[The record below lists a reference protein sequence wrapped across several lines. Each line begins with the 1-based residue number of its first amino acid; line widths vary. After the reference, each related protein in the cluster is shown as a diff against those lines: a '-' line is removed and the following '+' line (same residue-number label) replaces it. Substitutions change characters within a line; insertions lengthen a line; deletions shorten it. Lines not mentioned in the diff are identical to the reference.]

1 MLRRKENLGVRN
13 VGNPCPGIKLEI
25 EHDPSA
31 TKFYSAAAER
41 LLRKLDSMG
50 PVDYTE
56 ELTEEEELRQ
66 IEKDLIEGR
75 VYSDY
80 EDPMSVDD
88 LTQCDSGVF
97 SAEFRGRYVEKEAFK
112 KQGLSQFKKQETVE
126 LISFV
131 QLEAIL

>member
-1 MLRRKENLGVRN
+1 
-13 VGNPCPGIKLEI
+13 
-25 EHDPSA
+25 
-31 TKFYSAAAER
+31 
-41 LLRKLDSMG
+41 
-50 PVDYTE
+50 
-56 ELTEEEELRQ
+56 
-66 IEKDLIEGR
+66 
-75 VYSDY
+75 
-80 EDPMSVDD
+80 MSVDD